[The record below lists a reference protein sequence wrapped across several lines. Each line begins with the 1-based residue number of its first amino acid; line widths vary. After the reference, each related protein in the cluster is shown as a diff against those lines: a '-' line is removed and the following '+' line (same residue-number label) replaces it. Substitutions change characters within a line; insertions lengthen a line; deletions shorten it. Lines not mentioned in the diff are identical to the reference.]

1 MLYTLI
7 IVPSVVSSSST
18 AAIGGRSTHSLVDT
32 GITHT
37 RSIEVI
43 KHYYPVI
50 ATAGSIEY
58 VRTTASKNMVSHQR
72 LCKLTLFITL
82 KLIITILYTA
92 CSDLLHVVRLI
103 RQFTDWRSLGL
114 ELGLRYR
121 TLQDIQQKN
130 PGENSKQ
137 ASAACQ
143 MDMLKCWLDGEDD
156 VTQCGGPTWQQ
167 LANSLK
173 RLEQDSLA
181 RDIEQLYTH

>member
-1 MLYTLI
+1 MLYI
-7 IVPSVVSSSST
+7 ICSIVPSVVSSSNT
-18 AAIGGRSTHSLVDT
+18 AAIGGRSTHS
-32 GITHT
+32 
-37 RSIEVI
+37 
-43 KHYYPVI
+43 I

-58 VRTTASKNMVSHQR
+58 VRTTSENMVSHQR

-82 KLIITILYTA
+82 KLIIITILYTA
-92 CSDLLHVVRLI
+92 HSDLLHVVRLI

-121 TLQDIQQKN
+121 TLQDIQQNN

-143 MDMLKCWLDGEDD
+143 MDMLKCWFDGEDD
-156 VTQCGGPTWQQ
+156 VAQCGGPTLQQ

-181 RDIEQLYTH
+181 HDIEQLYTH